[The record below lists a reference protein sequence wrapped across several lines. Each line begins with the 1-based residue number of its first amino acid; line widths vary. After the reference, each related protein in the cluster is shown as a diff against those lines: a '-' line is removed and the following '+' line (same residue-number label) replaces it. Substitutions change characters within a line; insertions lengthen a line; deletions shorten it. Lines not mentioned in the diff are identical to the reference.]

1 MTGENVGLVQTVLGA
16 IQPDDLGV
24 TLTHEHLLIDLAFHR
39 EPPSEASLREI
50 YYRPVTLETVGYL
63 KHYGYANRDDGQL
76 LDIQTA
82 IEEIGLYKQHG
93 GGSVVDATSIGI
105 ARDPVGLSRIA
116 RATGLNIIM
125 GSSYYVGSSHPED
138 MSERT
143 EDEIFEKIVEDVTVG
158 VDGTGIRSGIIG
170 EVGCNFPLSDN
181 ERKVVRAS
189 GRAQKATGAPLLIH
203 PGRGETSPLE
213 IIGILQG
220 VGADLSKTIM
230 GHIDRTVF
238 MRDNL
243 KAIADTGCY
252 LEWDLFGREQS
263 LYVHNLSIDMP
274 NDAKRMDDIAW
285 VIEQGHGDRVVVA
298 QDVCG
303 KSQLIKYGGYGYA
316 YILESIRSQNAPPR
330 LHGRVHSTHTG
341 RQPRQGPA
349 FRRAGRVAATNM
361 GDILPLLRDGVRVP

>member
-1 MTGENVGLVQTVLGA
+1 MTGDNVGLVQTVLGA
-16 IQPDDLGV
+16 VHPDELGV

-39 EPPSEASLREI
+39 EPPSEAFLREI

-63 KHYGYANRDDGQL
+63 KHYGYANHDDSQL

-82 IEEIGLYKQHG
+82 IDEISLYKQHG
-93 GGSVVDATSIGI
+93 GGSVVDATSLGI
-105 ARDPVGLSRIA
+105 SRDPVGLSRIA
-116 RATGLNIIM
+116 RATGLNIVM
-125 GSSYYVGSSHPED
+125 GSSYYVGSSHPPD

-143 EDEIFEKIVEDVTVG
+143 EDEIFEKIVEDVTEG

-189 GRAQKATGAPLLIH
+189 GRAQSATGAPLLIH
-203 PGRGETSPLE
+203 PGRGETSPFE
-213 IIGILQG
+213 IIEILIEM
-220 VGADLSKTIM
+220 GADLSHTIM

-238 MRDNL
+238 VRDNL
-243 KAIADTGCY
+243 KAIADAGCY

-263 LYVHNLSIDMP
+263 LYVYNLAVDMP
-274 NDAKRMDDIAW
+274 SDAKRMDDIAW
-285 VIEQGHGDRVVVA
+285 IIEEGHGDKVVVA

-316 YILESIRSQNAPPR
+316 YILESIVPR
-330 LHGRVHSTHTG
+330 MRRRGFTEESIERILIDNPARVL
-341 RQPRQGPA
+341 PFAEPA
-349 FRRAGRVAATNM
+349 
-361 GDILPLLRDGVRVP
+361 L

>member
-1 MTGENVGLVQTVLGA
+1 MTGDNVGLVQTVLGA
-16 IQPDDLGV
+16 VHPDELGV

-39 EPPSEASLREI
+39 EPPSEAFLREI

-63 KHYGYANRDDGQL
+63 KHYGYANHDDSQL

-82 IEEIGLYKQHG
+82 IDEISLYKQHG

-105 ARDPVGLSRIA
+105 SRDPVGLSRIA
-116 RATGLNIIM
+116 RATGLNIVM
-125 GSSYYVGSSHPED
+125 GSSYYVGFSHPPD

-143 EDEIFEKIVEDVTVG
+143 EDEIFEKIVEDVTEG

-189 GRAQKATGAPLLIH
+189 GRAQAATGAPLLIH
-203 PGRGETSPLE
+203 PGRGETSPFE
-213 IIGILQG
+213 IIEILSEM
-220 VGADLSKTIM
+220 GADLSHTIM

-238 MRDNL
+238 VRDNL
-243 KAIADTGCY
+243 KAIADAGCY

-263 LYVHNLSIDMP
+263 LYVYNLAVDMP
-274 NDAKRMDDIAW
+274 SDAKRMDDIAW
-285 VIEQGHGDRVVVA
+285 IIEEGHGDKVVVA

-316 YILESIRSQNAPPR
+316 YILGSIVPRMRRRGFTEESIERILIDNPA
-330 LHGRVHSTHTG
+330 RVL
-341 RQPRQGPA
+341 PFAEPA
-349 FRRAGRVAATNM
+349 R
-361 GDILPLLRDGVRVP
+361 

>member
-1 MTGENVGLVQTVLGA
+1 MTGDNVGLVQTVLGA
-16 IQPDDLGV
+16 VQPDELGI
-24 TLTHEHLLIDLAFHR
+24 TITHEHLLIDLAFFR
-39 EPPSEASLREI
+39 RPPSEAFLREI

-63 KHYGYANRDDGQL
+63 KHYGYANHDDSQL
-76 LDIQTA
+76 LDIHTA
-82 IEEIGLYKQHG
+82 IDEIGLYKQHG

-105 ARDPVGLSRIA
+105 ARDPVALARIA
-116 RATGLNIIM
+116 RATGLNIVM
-125 GSSYYVGSSHPED
+125 GSSYYVGSSHPPD

-143 EDEIFEKIVEDVTVG
+143 EDEIFENIVEDVTGG

-170 EVGCNFPLSDN
+170 EVGCNFPLLDN

-189 GRAQKATGAPLLIH
+189 GRAQRVTGAPLLIH
-203 PGRGETSPLE
+203 PGRDETSPFE
-213 IIGILQG
+213 IIAILREM
-220 VGADLSKTIM
+220 GADLSKTIM

-238 MRDNL
+238 ERENL

-285 VIEQGHGDRVVVA
+285 IIEQGHGDRVVVA

-316 YILESIRSQNAPPR
+316 YILESIVPR
-330 LHGRVHSTHTG
+330 MRRRGFTEESIQRILVDNPARV
-341 RQPRQGPA
+341 
-349 FRRAGRVAATNM
+349 
-361 GDILPLLRDGVRVP
+361 LPFAEPVG

>member
-1 MTGENVGLVQTVLGA
+1 MTGDNAGMVQTVLGTVS
-16 IQPDDLGV
+16 PDELGV
-24 TLTHEHLLIDLAFHR
+24 TITHEHLLVDLAFHR
-39 EPPSEASLREI
+39 EPPSEAFLREI
-50 YYRPVTLETVGYL
+50 YSRPVTLETVGYL
-63 KHYGYANRDDGQL
+63 KHYGYPNRDDAQL
-76 LDIQTA
+76 LDIETA

-93 GGSVVDATSIGI
+93 GVSVVDATSIGI
-105 ARDPVGLSRIA
+105 SRDPVALARIA
-116 RATGLNIIM
+116 RATRLNIVM
-125 GSSYYVGSSHPED
+125 GSSYYVGSSHPPD

-143 EDEIFEKIVEDVTVG
+143 EDEIFENIVEDVTVG

-181 ERKVVRAS
+181 EWKVVRAS

-213 IIGILQG
+213 IIEILQG
-220 VGADLSKTIM
+220 VGVDLSKTIM

-238 MRDNL
+238 ERENL

-274 NDAKRMDDIAW
+274 SDAKRMDDIAW

-298 QDVCG
+298 QDVCN
-303 KSQLIKYGGYGYA
+303 KNQLIKYGGYGYA
-316 YILESIRSQNAPPR
+316 YILASILPRMRRRGFTEESIHRILVDNPA
-330 LHGRVHSTHTG
+330 RV
-341 RQPRQGPA
+341 
-349 FRRAGRVAATNM
+349 
-361 GDILPLLRDGVRVP
+361 LPFAEPVG